1 MIKSIIISEY
11 LKLNL
16 LKMKK
21 ECLFLA
27 SALLAA
33 SSVAEV
39 THMSESKGMRVST
52 LVDKLINSNL
62 VLIYPNI
69 DPTWWLHTV
78 QIGG

>member
-1 MIKSIIISEY
+1 
-11 LKLNL
+11 
-16 LKMKK
+16 MKK

-52 LVDKLINSNL
+52 SDELNNSNM
-62 VLIYPNI
+62 VLI
-69 DPTWWLHTV
+69 
-78 QIGG
+78 